1 MLPSRGTA
9 GVDTLEC
16 TSVQGRIRRNCARNT
31 RIRVAACAATR
42 ILSSHVGNRWT
53 YAFGV
58 AVGEAFG
65 VAAGLATGD
74 AAGLATGDAA
84 GEAAGDAAGV
94 DSPVLAGTAGTTPD
108 AGEAAGLAT
117 GLAPVVVAGE
127 AAALAAGLAAGVDPM
142 PAAGDAA
149 GEAPVLT
156 AGVDAIPAAGD
167 AAALAAGLE
176 TELTVGDDTVA
187 TVGAVV
193 GASTC
198 AFAVGVSAFLL
209 LPPPQLT
216 STKVLRPKASA
227 PYARRFL
234 NNDRG
239 EVNTLIFPPGDKLPS
254 VLPCCHTSS
263 ASELRLTQ

>member
-1 MLPSRGTA
+1 M
-9 GVDTLEC
+9 EC

-94 DSPVLAGTAGTTPD
+94 DSPVLAGTTGTTPD

-142 PAAGDAA
+142 PAA